1 MRLLIGI
8 KRKEKMMILKKWNGW
23 INACPMS
30 SRDTIVVN
38 ACPTHEFSL
47 YKGLRQGDMVS
58 NFLFIIVMKERFS
71 LSQLFYAYDALF
83 MEQRDHQNITKL
95 VSILNYFYMVS
106 GIRLNLQKS
115 NLYGIGVNDAQVEV
129 MVMGTWCL
137 ATSFPF
143 HYHAL

>member
-1 MRLLIGI
+1 
-8 KRKEKMMILKKWNGW
+8 
-23 INACPMS
+23 
-30 SRDTIVVN
+30 
-38 ACPTHEFSL
+38 
-47 YKGLRQGDMVS
+47 
-58 NFLFIIVMKERFS
+58 
-71 LSQLFYAYDALF
+71 
-83 MEQRDHQNITKL
+83 MEERDHQNITKL

-137 ATSFPF
+137 ATSVPF